1 MNHIITSQIEHKCVL
16 DSCRQLELNE
26 GFEITYL
33 KPEENGR
40 INLEEL
46 EAAFRP
52 DTGLVSIMTVNNE
65 IGVMQDVEAIGKLCR
80 KNKIRFH
87 TDAAQAIGKTPIDV
101 KVRTVPMAPTRANL
115 PLKTSFRK

>member
-26 GFEITYL
+26 GYEITYI
-33 KPEENGR
+33 KPKENGLVD
-40 INLEEL
+40 LEEL

-52 DTGLVSIMTVNNE
+52 DTGLVSIMAVNNE
-65 IGVMQDVEAIGKLCR
+65 IGVMQDVQAIGELCK

-101 KVRTVPMAPTRANL
+101 KVDLISRKYVL
-115 PLKTSFRK
+115 TSLFRK